1 MQAVIDDLTIEV
13 QALNSNVA
21 AKEEELHQHF
31 AIVDQIKAERDN
43 TRIEMQM
50 EIDDLTDQLDD
61 LRSNVEAKDK
71 AIAES
76 MRKADELQKQ
86 LARVESSS
94 VDQAAGFAELRL
106 QRDASSAEL
115 VQTTDVLSSEI
126 SQLRSTVASKDNEIH
141 QLNQNMALLR
151 EGREKLENKSQDL
164 ALKCNEALN
173 QKSGLQSD
181 ISALLASRE
190 EMQQEL
196 TWSKQHFSHCDK
208 ELSEA
213 VSSFEKEKH
222 ELTQLLAAAN
232 ASVKEARDAAF
243 AADEE
248 LDLKERKLEEVLS
261 MLSQREEELFSRTQ
275 QVNDLKR
282 QLEGSE
288 SSEVSVLLDTIEA
301 LQLEK
306 IQLEEL
312 VAKAAKERDA
322 QEQEHRKR
330 MGEEQRLLIREAEG
344 EMSNLRTVRDQL
356 KSALAQSETALFALQ
371 QEYEILLEEKKR
383 LESKSH
389 ESQKSIPLLESEVSR
404 LKSVNLDLTIENKD
418 LASKVLILRKENGSQ
433 DLKANEEVVKLTTE
447 VSRLKAESFAA
458 RQCTLELQE
467 AVRVSE
473 RRSQSYLDESESERQ
488 RRQDIEST
496 VSALQDEIKKLRQRM
511 LEKENAVDAGI
522 SVKLQEVED
531 LKKEIVSRD
540 ARIKKLEAVRL
551 TKEQCAALKKIK
563 EERAQFLEE
572 KERYRRQLAESESE
586 IASLRAQGIGSN
598 RGKQAAEDITA
609 LRFEK
614 DALETKL
621 RKYLAYCKALEGDKS
636 QIIDALRANKREVVD
651 DDFVGAVVTFAADAK
666 KKILDLTR
674 SESELASQL
683 KKVEQKCA
691 SLREERE
698 KLRNRTAASGEGMP
712 EKNRQVKYLEQENLQ
727 LMLDLKAVK
736 KQLHVSRSELD
747 ALCMKDLDDN
757 TEDFSNQMAPVGKA
771 TRSSSDAVSSKSSDV
786 LDSTTEADK
795 ENVNHDDLNG
805 DSKVARG
812 STMKHRFSRAKAT
825 GVREP
830 SARSVGL
837 GDAGLDDEN
846 TGECRQS

>member
-1 MQAVIDDLTIEV
+1 MLFNMEPILTSYDL
-13 QALNSNVA
+13 Q
-21 AKEEELHQHF
+21 
-31 AIVDQIKAERDN
+31 
-43 TRIEMQM
+43 
-50 EIDDLTDQLDD
+50 
-61 LRSNVEAKDK
+61 
-71 AIAES
+71 
-76 MRKADELQKQ
+76 
-86 LARVESSS
+86 
-94 VDQAAGFAELRL
+94 
-106 QRDASSAEL
+106 
-115 VQTTDVLSSEI
+115 
-126 SQLRSTVASKDNEIH
+126 
-141 QLNQNMALLR
+141 
-151 EGREKLENKSQDL
+151 
-164 ALKCNEALN
+164 
-173 QKSGLQSD
+173 
-181 ISALLASRE
+181 
-190 EMQQEL
+190 
-196 TWSKQHFSHCDK
+196 
-208 ELSEA
+208 
-213 VSSFEKEKH
+213 
-222 ELTQLLAAAN
+222 
-232 ASVKEARDAAF
+232 
-243 AADEE
+243 
-248 LDLKERKLEEVLS
+248 
-261 MLSQREEELFSRTQ
+261 
-275 QVNDLKR
+275 
-282 QLEGSE
+282 
-288 SSEVSVLLDTIEA
+288 
-301 LQLEK
+301 
-306 IQLEEL
+306 
-312 VAKAAKERDA
+312 
-322 QEQEHRKR
+322 
-330 MGEEQRLLIREAEG
+330 
-344 EMSNLRTVRDQL
+344 
-356 KSALAQSETALFALQ
+356 
-371 QEYEILLEEKKR
+371 
-383 LESKSH
+383 
-389 ESQKSIPLLESEVSR
+389 
-404 LKSVNLDLTIENKD
+404 
-418 LASKVLILRKENGSQ
+418 
-433 DLKANEEVVKLTTE
+433 
-447 VSRLKAESFAA
+447 
-458 RQCTLELQE
+458 
-467 AVRVSE
+467 
-473 RRSQSYLDESESERQ
+473 
-488 RRQDIEST
+488 
-496 VSALQDEIKKLRQRM
+496 
-511 LEKENAVDAGI
+511 
-522 SVKLQEVED
+522 
-531 LKKEIVSRD
+531 
-540 ARIKKLEAVRL
+540 
-551 TKEQCAALKKIK
+551 

-651 DDFVGAVVTFAADAK
+651 DDFVGAVVTLCDQLASLEEECDALFSAEERASSYLAEIERLREQISSLQTSAADAK

-747 ALCMKDLDDN
+747 ALRMKDLDDN